1 MEKINLTSITTDGEP
16 FGFEYYSRAMQCV
29 KDDANELK
37 ALLSYK
43 SIPMIEAN
51 KSRAMTDI
59 DIAIENLQELR
70 EAIERVTK

>member
-1 MEKINLTSITTDGEP
+1 MEKINLTSLTADGEP
-16 FGFEYYSRAMQCV
+16 FGFEYYSRVMECV

-51 KSRAMTDI
+51 KRRAMTDI
-59 DIAIENLQELR
+59 EMAIKNLQELE
-70 EAIERVTK
+70 EAILRVL